1 MPWQVESLQAEFTA
15 TPTDTILQCT
25 HHTHPQYAHTRMVH
39 MCDHLEQF
47 TRGTQ
52 QRKQQALRGQRNQRV
67 ERGFMTVGFI
77 VSQTDE
83 CVHVVGGEGNIHTN
97 DRSEHWQ

>member
-39 MCDHLEQF
+39 MCEHLEQF
-47 TRGTQ
+47 ARRTQ
-52 QRKQQALRGQRNQRV
+52 LR
-67 ERGFMTVGFI
+67 E
-77 VSQTDE
+77 
-83 CVHVVGGEGNIHTN
+83 N
-97 DRSEHWQ
+97 DRAKSKPFVDSAIKELNEGL